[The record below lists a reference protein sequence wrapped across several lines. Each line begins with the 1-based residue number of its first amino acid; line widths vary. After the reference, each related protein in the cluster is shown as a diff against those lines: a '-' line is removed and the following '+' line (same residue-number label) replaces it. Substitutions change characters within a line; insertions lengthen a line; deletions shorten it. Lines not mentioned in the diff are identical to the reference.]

1 MSSKEEIQN
10 IFGKVVLELRT
21 EREMTQEQLAEHLGV
36 SPHTI
41 TRIETGK
48 TFVSSEVISQMC
60 NLFQVAPSVLFT
72 PRPHILHKE
81 YINYKNEI
89 IKLLPALKTDRLREL
104 FNFLTVMNK

>member
-48 TFVSSEVISQMC
+48 TFVSSEV
-60 NLFQVAPSVLFT
+60 FP
-72 PRPHILHKE
+72 
-81 YINYKNEI
+81 
-89 IKLLPALKTDRLREL
+89 KTDWLREL